1 LCDESC
7 ELYGDI
13 KLILNEDS
21 YLINLYQRF
30 PVTLDRGQD
39 ATIWDNNGK
48 QYIDCMGG
56 YGVAIIGH
64 CNKDVINAI
73 ALQLNKLM
81 VCHMSTYH
89 DSRLQFLSKLNSI
102 APDNLGRIFLSNS
115 GAESIEAA
123 LKFSRKYSQKTGV
136 ISMHGGYHGKT
147 FGALSVT
154 YNSKYRKSFSP
165 LLEGI
170 KFVPFGDTSSLNE
183 AIDESI
189 GTVILEPIQ
198 GETGIIMPPEGYVRA
213 VRDICTEKKI
223 VLIFDE
229 IQTGLGRTGKMWAG
243 QNWSTVP
250 DIMCIAKGVASGVPT
265 GVTFVK
271 DEIAKCMNL
280 GEHSSTFAGNPI
292 SCSAGS
298 ATIDAIING
307 DLVNKA
313 SATGMYFKNRL
324 LELKDKHPIIRDV
337 RGMGMMLALESR
349 FDVRDVLMDGIK
361 NGLLM
366 LYSGRTIIRLLPPLV
381 MKKEQVSKAIEI
393 LDVILTEEEKRRNVK
408 R

>member
-1 LCDESC
+1 M
-7 ELYGDI
+7 I
-13 KLILNEDS
+13 TNEDS
-21 YLINLYQRF
+21 FLINLYQRF
-30 PVTLDRGQD
+30 PVTVERAQG
-39 ATIWDNNGK
+39 ATIWDADGK
-48 QYIDCMGG
+48 EYIDCMGG

-73 ALQLNKLM
+73 TLQMNKLM
-81 VCHMSTYH
+81 VCHMSTYN

-102 APDNLGRIFLSNS
+102 APENLSRIFFSNS
-115 GAESIEAA
+115 GAESVEAA
-123 LKFSRKYSQKTGV
+123 LKFSRKFSQKGGI
-136 ISMHGGYHGKT
+136 ISMYGGYHGKT

-154 YNSKYRKSFSP
+154 YNSKYRKSFNP
-165 LLEGI
+165 LLERI
-170 KFVPFGDTSSLNE
+170 KFVPFGDISSLID

-198 GETGIIMPPEGYVRA
+198 GESGIIMPPDGYVKA
-213 VRDICTEKKI
+213 VREICTERKL

-243 QNWSTVP
+243 QNWTTAP
-250 DIMCIAKGVASGVPT
+250 DIMCIAKGIASGIPT

-292 SCSAGS
+292 TCSAGS
-298 ATIDAIING
+298 ATIDTIIKEN
-307 DLVNKA
+307 LVTKA
-313 SATGMYFKNRL
+313 SDTGTYFKKNL
-324 LELKDKHPIIRDV
+324 IELKEKHPIIRDV

-349 FDVRDVLMDGIK
+349 FDIRDILMDGIR

-381 MKKEQVSKAIEI
+381 MKKEQVSRAIEI
-393 LDVILTEEEKRRNVK
+393 MDKILSLEEERRNVK
-408 R
+408 N

>member
-1 LCDESC
+1 
-7 ELYGDI
+7 
-13 KLILNEDS
+13 LITNEDS
-21 YLINLYQRF
+21 FLINLYQRF
-30 PVTLDRGQD
+30 PVTVERAQG
-39 ATIWDNNGK
+39 ATIWDTEGK
-48 QYIDCMGG
+48 EYIDCMGG

-73 ALQLNKLM
+73 TLQMNKLM
-81 VCHMSTYH
+81 VCHMSTYN

-102 APDNLGRIFLSNS
+102 APENLSRIFFSNS
-115 GAESIEAA
+115 GAESVEAA
-123 LKFSRKYSQKTGV
+123 LKFSRKFSQKGGI
-136 ISMHGGYHGKT
+136 ISMYGGYHGKT

-154 YNSKYRKSFSP
+154 YNSKYRKSFNP

-170 KFVPFGDTSSLNE
+170 KFVPFGDISSLID

-198 GETGIIMPPEGYVRA
+198 GESGIIMPPDGYVKA
-213 VRDICTEKKI
+213 VREICTERKL

-243 QNWSTVP
+243 QNWTTAP
-250 DIMCIAKGVASGVPT
+250 DIMCIAKGIASGIPT
-265 GVTFVK
+265 GVTFVN

-292 SCSAGS
+292 TCSAGS
-298 ATIDAIING
+298 ATIDTIIKE
-307 DLVNKA
+307 DLVTKA
-313 SATGMYFKNRL
+313 SDTGTYFKKNL
-324 LELKDKHPIIRDV
+324 IELKEKHPIIRDV

-349 FDVRDVLMDGIK
+349 FDVRDILMDGIR

-381 MKKEQVSKAIEI
+381 MKKEQVSRAIEI
-393 LDVILTEEEKRRNVK
+393 MDKILSLEEKRRNVK
-408 R
+408 N

>member
-1 LCDESC
+1 
-7 ELYGDI
+7 
-13 KLILNEDS
+13 LITNEDS
-21 YLINLYQRF
+21 FLINLYQRF
-30 PVTLDRGQD
+30 PVTVERAQG
-39 ATIWDNNGK
+39 ATIWDTDGK
-48 QYIDCMGG
+48 EYIDCMGG

-73 ALQLNKLM
+73 TLQMNKLM
-81 VCHMSTYH
+81 VCHMSTYN

-102 APDNLGRIFLSNS
+102 APENLSRIFFSNS

-123 LKFSRKYSQKTGV
+123 LKFSRKFSQKGGI
-136 ISMHGGYHGKT
+136 ISMYGGYHGKT

-154 YNSKYRKSFSP
+154 YNSKYRKSFNP

-170 KFVPFGDTSSLNE
+170 KFVPFGDISSLID

-198 GETGIIMPPEGYVRA
+198 GESGIIMPPDGYVKA
-213 VRDICTEKKI
+213 VREICTEKKL

-243 QNWSTVP
+243 QNWTTAP
-250 DIMCIAKGVASGVPT
+250 DIMCIAKGIASGIPT

-292 SCSAGS
+292 TCSAGS
-298 ATIDAIING
+298 ATIDTIIKEN
-307 DLVNKA
+307 LVTKA
-313 SATGMYFKNRL
+313 SDTGTYFKKNL
-324 LELKDKHPIIRDV
+324 IELKEKHPIIRDV

-349 FDVRDVLMDGIK
+349 FDIRDILMDGIR

-381 MKKEQVSKAIEI
+381 MKKEQVSRAIEI
-393 LDVILTEEEKRRNVK
+393 MDKILSLEEKRRNVK
-408 R
+408 T

>member
-1 LCDESC
+1 
-7 ELYGDI
+7 
-13 KLILNEDS
+13 LITNEDS
-21 YLINLYQRF
+21 FLINLYQRF
-30 PVTLDRGQD
+30 PVTVERAQG
-39 ATIWDNNGK
+39 ATIWDTDGK
-48 QYIDCMGG
+48 EYIDCMGG

-73 ALQLNKLM
+73 TLQMNKLM
-81 VCHMSTYH
+81 VCHMSTYN

-102 APDNLGRIFLSNS
+102 APENLSRIFFSNS

-123 LKFSRKYSQKTGV
+123 LKFSRKFSQKGGI
-136 ISMHGGYHGKT
+136 ISMYGGYHGKT

-154 YNSKYRKSFSP
+154 YNSKYRKSFNP

-170 KFVPFGDTSSLNE
+170 KFVPFGDISSLID

-198 GETGIIMPPEGYVRA
+198 GESGIIMPPDGYVKA
-213 VRDICTEKKI
+213 VREICTEKKL

-243 QNWSTVP
+243 QNWTTAP
-250 DIMCIAKGVASGVPT
+250 DIMCIAKGIASGIPT

-271 DEIAKCMNL
+271 DEIAKCMHL

-292 SCSAGS
+292 TCSAGS
-298 ATIDAIING
+298 ATIDTIIKE
-307 DLVNKA
+307 DLVTKA
-313 SATGMYFKNRL
+313 SDTGTYFKKNL
-324 LELKDKHPIIRDV
+324 IELKEKHPIIRDV

-349 FDVRDVLMDGIK
+349 FDIRDILMDGIR

-381 MKKEQVSKAIEI
+381 MKKEQVSRAIEI
-393 LDVILTEEEKRRNVK
+393 MDKILSLEEKRRNVK
-408 R
+408 T